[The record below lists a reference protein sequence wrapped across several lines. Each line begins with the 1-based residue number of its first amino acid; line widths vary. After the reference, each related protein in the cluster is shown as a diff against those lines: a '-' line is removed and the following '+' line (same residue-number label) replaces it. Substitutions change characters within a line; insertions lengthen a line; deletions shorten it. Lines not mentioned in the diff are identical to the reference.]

1 MPVYHSAKAAG
12 ENGGVISATARTWP
26 EPVVLLVRLTGLTA
40 FAILPKQYVSEA
52 QSGRRLSLAAL
63 EPTQHRSRS
72 SLTMAY
78 TFTDH
83 YRAARLCLRVN
94 AVLIGLGLGLLLLIY
109 PRDLFMTAGITLGS
123 AWTARIGGS
132 ALIGL
137 GIGQLSAAAAS
148 DLPPAPLF
156 ATVICNGAIAISL
169 LIAYFDGEMAALH
182 PLGIAGLL
190 LIFVVCLLTA
200 VLSAPHIRRKAGQ
213 Y

>member
-1 MPVYHSAKAAG
+1 
-12 ENGGVISATARTWP
+12 
-26 EPVVLLVRLTGLTA
+26 
-40 FAILPKQYVSEA
+40 
-52 QSGRRLSLAAL
+52 
-63 EPTQHRSRS
+63 
-72 SLTMAY
+72 MAY

-83 YRAARLCLRVN
+83 YRAARLCLRIN

-109 PRDLFMTAGITLGS
+109 PSDLFTTAGITLGS

-137 GIGQLSAAAAS
+137 GIGQLSAAATA

-156 ATVICNGAIAISL
+156 ATVICNSAIAFSL
-169 LIAYFDGEMAALH
+169 LIAYFEGEMAELH

-190 LIFVVCLLTA
+190 IIFVVCLLTA

>member
-1 MPVYHSAKAAG
+1 
-12 ENGGVISATARTWP
+12 
-26 EPVVLLVRLTGLTA
+26 
-40 FAILPKQYVSEA
+40 
-52 QSGRRLSLAAL
+52 
-63 EPTQHRSRS
+63 
-72 SLTMAY
+72 MAY

-83 YRAARLCLRVN
+83 YRAARLCLRIN

-109 PRDLFMTAGITLGS
+109 PSDLFVTAGITLGS

-137 GIGQLSAAAAS
+137 GIGQWSAAATA

-156 ATVICNGAIAISL
+156 ATVICNSAIAVSL
-169 LIAYFDGEMAALH
+169 LIAYFEGEMAALH
-182 PLGIAGLL
+182 PLGNAGLL
-190 LIFVVCLLTA
+190 IIFVVCLLTA